1 MSIVTTP
8 DPSHVSHRP
17 PAALKLKL
25 PFVRPA
31 SRAAGLRAQSART
44 SSHAF
49 V

>member
-1 MSIVTTP
+1 MSTVTTP
-8 DPSHVSHRP
+8 EPSQRSQRP

-31 SRAAGLRAQSART
+31 AFAAGLLAQSART
-44 SSHAF
+44 SSQAF